1 MRRILTGGVGVAVV
15 AVIAVVIFVGASRR
29 ASPDW
34 IQFSI
39 APASG
44 ESASIGPASIRANGM
59 TLKAAIATAYD
70 MPAVRIV
77 GPPSLLDTRYSVTA
91 ELGTDAVARFRPL
104 LQQELTKRLRL
115 ETHFEA
121 RPYEVFV
128 LTAPES
134 ARLERSTGAGPSTW
148 ISKHDVRMRGVS
160 MQDVASALQ
169 GILGRPVIDE
179 TGIRGSYDMEFEWVG
194 ERFASVTAT
203 LRDRFGLRLSPATRN
218 METLVVDRIR
228 RDPALVFFDQVG
240 RITRAAPAPIRRGIA
255 DVLTTR

>member
-1 MRRILTGGVGVAVV
+1 MRPIHVGVGVAVV
-15 AVIAVVIFVGASRR
+15 AVVASVIFIRESRR
-29 ASPDW
+29 APSDW

-44 ESASIGPASIRANGM
+44 ESVQIGPASIRANGM
-59 TLKAAIATAYD
+59 TLKGAIATAYD

-77 GPPSLLDTRYSVTA
+77 GPPSLLDARYSITA
-91 ELGTDAVARFRPL
+91 ELGMDAVAQFRPL

-121 RPYEVFV
+121 RRYEVLV

-134 ARLERSTGAGPSTW
+134 ARLERAAGAGPSTW

-160 MQDVASALQ
+160 MPDVASALQ

-179 TGIRGSYDMEFEWVG
+179 TGIRGSYDMQFEWVG
-194 ERFASVTAT
+194 ERLPSVTAT

-255 DVLTTR
+255 GVLTTR